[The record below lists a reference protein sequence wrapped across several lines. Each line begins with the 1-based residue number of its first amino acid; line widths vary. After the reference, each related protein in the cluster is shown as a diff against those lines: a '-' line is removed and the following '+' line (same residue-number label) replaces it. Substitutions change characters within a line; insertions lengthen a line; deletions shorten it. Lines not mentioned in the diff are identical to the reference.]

1 MKRTIHHPAYGAI
14 TCEENIWSGKKSVKI
29 DNICLEKRKKNIYL
43 WIHDDITE
51 DVMLKGSFV
60 AGLFLIIGQER
71 ITIVP
76 KPNILDYF
84 LSFLPFMLILL
95 WDYVPAL
102 YTIMPI
108 AGGGIGGGVGAAASI
123 IALAKMREKTLVRK
137 LMITLLCTISA
148 WVICFAFLVLFV
160 TLYYI
165 AKY

>member
-1 MKRTIHHPAYGAI
+1 MKRTIHHPAYGEI
-14 TCEENIWSGKKSVKI
+14 TCEENIWSGKKNVKI
-29 DNICLEKRKKNIYL
+29 DNICLEKRKKNTYL

-60 AGLFLIIGQER
+60 TGLFLIIGQER

-123 IALAKMREKTLVRK
+123 IALAKMREKPLVRK
-137 LMITLLCTISA
+137 LMITFLCTISA
-148 WVICFAFLVLFV
+148 WVICFAFLALFIM
-160 TLYYI
+160 LYYI
-165 AKY
+165 AKF

>member
-14 TCEENIWSGKKSVKI
+14 TCEENIWSGKKRV
-29 DNICLEKRKKNIYL
+29 NIGNVCLDRRKKNTYS
-43 WIHDDITE
+43 WTHDDITE

-60 AGLFLIIGQER
+60 TGLFLIIGQER

-84 LSFLPFMLILL
+84 LGFLPFMLILL

-123 IALAKMREKTLVRK
+123 IALAKMRKKTLVRK
-137 LMITLLCTISA
+137 LMITFLCTISA

>member
-1 MKRTIHHPAYGAI
+1 MKRTIHHQAYGAI

-60 AGLFLIIGQER
+60 TGLFLIIGQER